1 MEKNAII
8 ALISAWIAG
17 IGFALFVKLIFL
29 SASVVFALIYIFGKD
44 PRKST
49 SRKALASIFFF
60 LYGLTAL
67 VWQLI
72 IRAGKTDAFTIL
84 ILTGLALG
92 AAGDILL
99 EMSGKKPGLFV
110 FGGASFAA
118 GHLFYVAGFLTV
130 YTRSAPAAAASGVLL
145 AAAITICLCLS
156 LGIAGKK
163 RYALAVYAFVLSFM
177 TCCAVITAAV
187 TRDARFMPIAPGAVL
202 FLASDVL
209 LAVNMFSKK
218 KRKAVGTACLICYY
232 AGQLLIASGLH
243 AWI

>member
-1 MEKNAII
+1 MEKNAVF

-17 IGFALFVKLIFL
+17 IGSALTVNLIFL
-29 SASVVFALIYIFGKD
+29 SASIVFALIYIFGRD
-44 PRKST
+44 PGKRT
-49 SRKALASIFFF
+49 SRKALASIFFV

-72 IRAGKTDAFTIL
+72 IRAGKTDAFTLL
-84 ILTGLALG
+84 ILSGLALG

-99 EMSGKKPGLFV
+99 EMSGKTPGLFA
-110 FGGASFAA
+110 FGGAAFAA
-118 GHLFYVAGFLTV
+118 GHLLYVAGFLTA
-130 YTRSAPAAAASGVLL
+130 YPGSAPAAAVAGVLL
-145 AAAITICLCLS
+145 AAAITLSLCLS
-156 LGIAGKK
+156 LGITGKI
-163 RYALAVYAFVLSFM
+163 RYALAAYAFVLSFM
-177 TCCAVITAAV
+177 TSCAVITAAV
-187 TRDARFMPIAPGAVL
+187 TRDARFMRIAPGAVL

-218 KRKAVGTACLICYY
+218 KRKAVGTVCLICYY

>member
-1 MEKNAII
+1 MEKTAII

-17 IGFALFVKLIFL
+17 IGAALFIKLIL
-29 SASVVFALIYIFGKD
+29 LAASVVFALIYIFGKD

-72 IRAGKTDAFTIL
+72 IRAGKTDAFTLL
-84 ILTGLALG
+84 ILAGLALG
-92 AAGDILL
+92 AAGDVLL
-99 EMSGKKPGLFV
+99 EMSGKKPRLFM
-110 FGGASFAA
+110 FGGAAFAA
-118 GHLFYVAGFLTV
+118 GHLFYVAGFLSA
-130 YTRSAPAAAASGVLL
+130 YPGAAPAAAAAGVLI
-145 AAAITICLCLS
+145 AAAITLSLCLS
-156 LGIAGKK
+156 LGITGKK
-163 RYALAVYAFVLSFM
+163 RYAIAVYAFVLSFM
-177 TCCAVITAAV
+177 ACCAVITAAV
-187 TRDARFMPIAPGAVL
+187 TRDPRFMPIAPGAVL
-202 FLASDVL
+202 FLASDIL

-218 KRKAVGTACLICYY
+218 KRKAVGTVCLICYY